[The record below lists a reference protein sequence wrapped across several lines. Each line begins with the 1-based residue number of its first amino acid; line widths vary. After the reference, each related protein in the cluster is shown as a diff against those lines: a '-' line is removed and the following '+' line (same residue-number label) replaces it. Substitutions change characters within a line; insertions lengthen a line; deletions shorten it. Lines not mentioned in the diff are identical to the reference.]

1 MLLLISSGNADDSE
15 EASHSGG
22 GGGIDSGMRSVE
34 EIEVVRWIEREGAL
48 ENHLPPTL
56 LHILKNLDLTR
67 TF

>member
-22 GGGIDSGMRSVE
+22 GGRRGSTVE
-34 EIEVVRWIEREGAL
+34 EIEVVRWIERERAL